1 MDDVCFVS
9 VAFGERYIEQ
19 QERLRESILAIY
31 PDAIL
36 LFYTDE
42 RPVGA
47 RTFYES
53 LYGFKPYAVIDAI
66 SVKKCDRIIWCDT
79 AMILMDK
86 IDDLFKYDIM
96 AVQDDNK
103 LFKFISDRYLDKNK
117 MTRKELEQLP
127 WHLVGG
133 SLFYFDFTKDITCD
147 IFAGWMADE
156 RHGLFGSQYEE
167 ASEKLQGH
175 RADESCMA
183 MQLYKHGVNPVLAS
197 EVRYNVEENP
207 MWIKKH
213 FK

>member
-9 VAFGERYIEQ
+9 VAFGERYVEQ

-36 LFYTDE
+36 LFYTDTSPE
-42 RPVGA
+42 GA
-47 RTFYES
+47 RSFYES
-53 LYGFKPYAVIDAI
+53 LYGFKPYAVLDAI
-66 SVKKCDRIIWCDT
+66 NVKRCHKIVWCDT

-86 IDDLFKYDIM
+86 IDDMFKYDIM

-103 LFKFISDRYLDKNK
+103 LVKFISDRYLSENK
-117 MTRKELEQLP
+117 LTREELERLP

-147 IFAGWMADE
+147 IFAGWIADE
-156 RHGLFGSQYEE
+156 RAGLFGSQYEE

-175 RADESCMA
+175 RADETCMA
-183 MQLYKHGVNPVLAS
+183 MQLYKHGVNPVSAS
-197 EVRYNVEENP
+197 EVRYNVEEKP
-207 MWIKKH
+207 MWVKKH